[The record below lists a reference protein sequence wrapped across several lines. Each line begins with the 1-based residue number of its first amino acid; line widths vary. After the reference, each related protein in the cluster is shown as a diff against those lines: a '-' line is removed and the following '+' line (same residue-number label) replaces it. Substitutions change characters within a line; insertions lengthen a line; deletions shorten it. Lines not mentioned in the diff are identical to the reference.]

1 MATNSRQARR
11 EAESKRKAYCFNY
24 LDRLSILFNNS
35 VSVINLPDDL
45 PKRYLLRTLL
55 TKGAIA
61 YDKETG
67 LFLPFVESGIDVYGL
82 PQNYN
87 LIGFNGFT
95 KWCKPDEVVILR
107 ANDYQVPLY
116 DYFVQQVD
124 KLVDFDMAIE
134 QNLEAIKTMTIAE
147 VQDHATLLSIAN
159 EMEMRRIGA
168 TIVYQNKSANIG
180 NEIKVQNTGAE
191 YLVDKL
197 QEGRKEILNET
208 LSHIGLSVANVD
220 KKERVQTA
228 EINASNGYAID
239 SISSMVD
246 TFNHDSEVGGLSIR
260 LKANTSLME
269 DREIQQE
276 IDTKEGNTNDKL

>member
-1 MATNSRQARR
+1 MASNSRQARR
-11 EAESKRKAYCFNY
+11 IAEGKRQQYSNNY

-35 VSVINLPDDL
+35 VSVNNLPDDL

-61 YDKETG
+61 YDKTTK

-95 KWCKPDEVVILR
+95 KWCTPDEVVILR
-107 ANDYQVPLY
+107 ANDYKVPLY
-116 DYFVQQVD
+116 DYFVQQVE

-147 VQDHATLLSIAN
+147 VQDQATLLSIAN
-159 EMEMRRIGA
+159 EIELRRIGA
-168 TIVYQNKSANIG
+168 TVVYQNKSANIG
-180 NEIKVQNTGAE
+180 NEIKVQSTGAE

-197 QEGRKEILNET
+197 LEARKEILNET

-239 SISSMVD
+239 SISTMVD

-260 LKANTSLME
+260 LEANTSLME
-269 DREIQQE
+269 DREFQQE
-276 IDTKEGNTNDKL
+276 IEKEGTNNDRV